1 MIVVSDTSP
10 LCYLLLIDL
19 IEVLPQ
25 LFGRVI
31 IPQTVRD
38 ELLAPAA
45 PQVVRQRCKPL
56 QNKLQQT

>member
-10 LCYLLLIDL
+10 LCYLLVIEG

-31 IPQTVRD
+31 IPQRVRD
-38 ELLAPAA
+38 ELLAP
-45 PQVVRQRCKPL
+45 VLLNLFKSGYHSRQIG
-56 QNKLQQT
+56 